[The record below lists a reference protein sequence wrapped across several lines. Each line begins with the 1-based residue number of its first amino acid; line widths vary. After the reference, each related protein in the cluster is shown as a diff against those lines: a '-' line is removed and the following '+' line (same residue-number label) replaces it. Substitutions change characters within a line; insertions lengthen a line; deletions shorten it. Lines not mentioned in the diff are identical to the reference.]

1 LEGFLDLNAFTVLVD
16 ETDYLTANPDVKVAV
31 ETGMFTS
38 GLEHFQRHGKQEGR
52 QPIAGYNTAYFL
64 TDNADIVV
72 ATNQAD
78 FLLALDGDDR
88 LFGLE
93 ANDFINGNQGD
104 DFING
109 NQGYDTLHGGQGN
122 DVLRGGQGNDFLFG
136 DLGDDTLHGD
146 LGADTLTG
154 GSGNNVFAIAR
165 RDDIP
170 GFRSTGSAN
179 LPEADWIMDFKNNLD
194 RIYLDGGLAFEDLH
208 IFQGTGAYSSHTIIQ
223 DRITANYLAIL
234 NGVDVATL
242 DRNDFISLSPPASS
256 DPQIVFAP
264 TPSVGISNPEPTPT
278 PEPTP
283 DPIVELTPTPEPTPD
298 PIVEPT
304 PDPIVEPTP
313 ELTPGILGF
322 SAPIF
327 TVREDGTAIA
337 AVTVVR
343 TDGSDGEISA
353 NVLLSDGTATESADY
368 INQPITITFGEGD
381 TTPKTVPITIIDD
394 TEVEPTETI
403 NLSLGN
409 LAGGAV
415 LGTQNTAILEILDND
430 NPHNLALTQ
439 ATYLGGA
446 GNDEASAVQI
456 SPIDGAI
463 TVAGNLN
470 GTAQLLR
477 FSEQGDTLLSQ
488 RDLSGTVKDLDIDR
502 DSGEIVTAGDFG
514 IKVFDRTGTN
524 LLWSQPGM
532 VDRVAVAN
540 NGAIATL
547 NIATDTVTLWSGT
560 GTSLA
565 STTLTGTDIRPSDI
579 AINPLNNQVYVTGFN
594 QVSTDLQTPF
604 VRGFDTNLNLLW
616 NTWDYSATEV
626 TSQNLGADTR
636 GERLTIADDGTLYFL
651 GKTDGGNNVFT
662 RDGNTITTN
671 LGSRLIQQDEYNN
684 LSGAGSGSFTFFAK
698 IDSNTGIIDRGQFIA
713 TRLSNGNANSFEPN
727 SIAVDES
734 GNVYIGG
741 GAAASIQNRNL
752 KTINGDPV
760 GNYTLGEMAV
770 LGVSADFTTRKF
782 WTPLTAS
789 GDLNGSSGTVNSF
802 AVAGDRAVIFGTVN
816 NPGVATTSNAIN
828 PNPLGGTDAYLATW
842 VV

>member
-1 LEGFLDLNAFTVLVD
+1 MEEFLDLNAFTVLVN
-16 ETDYLTANPDVKVAV
+16 ETDYLTANSDVKVAV

-64 TDNADIVV
+64 TENADGVV
-72 ATNQAD
+72 ATHQAD
-78 FLLALDGDDR
+78 FILALEGDDR
-88 LFGLE
+88 IFGLE
-93 ANDFINGNQGD
+93 GNDFINGNQGD
-104 DFING
+104 DIING
-109 NQGYDTLHGGQGN
+109 NQGNDTLHGGQEN

-154 GSGNNVFAIAR
+154 GSGNNVFELAR
-165 RDDIP
+165 RDDVP

-223 DRITANYLAIL
+223 DRITADYLAIL
-234 NGVDVATL
+234 NGVDFATVE
-242 DRNDFISLSPPASS
+242 RNDFISLSPPSS
-256 DPQIVFAP
+256 SAPEIVFAP
-264 TPSVGISNPEPTPT
+264 TPSVGISNPQP
-278 PEPTP
+278 
-283 DPIVELTPTPEPTPD
+283 TPTPEPTPD

-304 PDPIVEPTP
+304 PTPTP
-313 ELTPGILGF
+313 PPALTPGAVGF

-337 AVTVVR
+337 SVSVVR
-343 TDGSDGEISA
+343 TGGSDGAITA
-353 NVLLSDGTATESADY
+353 DVILSDGTATAPADY
-368 INQPITITFGEGD
+368 INEPITITFGAGD
-381 TTPKTVPITIIDD
+381 TTSKTVPIPIINDSA
-394 TEVEPTETI
+394 VEPTETL

-430 NPHNLALTQ
+430 NLNNLELTQ

-446 GNDEASAVQI
+446 GNDEASAVLI
-456 SPIDGAI
+456 SPIDRAI

-470 GTAQLLR
+470 GTAQLMR
-477 FSEQGDTLLSQ
+477 FSERGDTLLSQ
-488 RDLSGTVKDLDIDR
+488 INLGGTVKDLDIDR
-502 DSGEIVTAGDFG
+502 NSGEIVTAGDFG
-514 IKVFDRTGTN
+514 IKVFDSTGTN
-524 LLWSQPGM
+524 VLWSQPGM

-560 GTSLA
+560 GTSLG

-594 QVSTDLQTPF
+594 QVSADLQTPF
-604 VRGFDTNLNLLW
+604 IRGFDTNLNLLW

-662 RDGNTITTN
+662 RDENTITTN
-671 LGSRLIQQDEYNN
+671 LGSRLIQQDQYNN
-684 LSGAGSGSFTFFAK
+684 LSGAGSGAFTFFAK
-698 IDSNTGIIDRGQFIA
+698 INSNTGIIDRGQFIA
-713 TRLSNGNANSFEPN
+713 TRLSNGNANSFDPN
-727 SIAVDES
+727 SIAVDET

-741 GAAASIQNRNL
+741 GAAASLQNRNL
-752 KTINGDPV
+752 KTINGAPV
-760 GNYTLGEMAV
+760 GNYTQGEMAV

-782 WTPLTAS
+782 WTPLTQS
-789 GDLNGSSGTVNSF
+789 GDLDGSTGTVNSF

-828 PNPLGGTDAYLATW
+828 PNPLGGTDAYLASW

>member
-1 LEGFLDLNAFTVLVD
+1 MEGFLDLNAFTVLVN

-64 TDNADIVV
+64 TENADAVV
-72 ATNQAD
+72 ATHQGD
-78 FLLALDGDDR
+78 FILALNGEDR
-88 LFGLE
+88 IFGLE
-93 ANDFINGNQGD
+93 GNDFINGNQGD

-109 NQGYDTLHGGQGN
+109 NPGNDTLHGGQEN
-122 DVLRGGQGNDFLFG
+122 DVLRGGLGNDLLFG

-165 RDDIP
+165 RDDVP
-170 GFRSTGSAN
+170 GFGSTGSAN
-179 LPEADWIMDFKNNLD
+179 LPEADWIIDFKNNLD

-223 DRITANYLAIL
+223 DKITADYLAIL
-234 NGVDVATL
+234 KGVDFTTL
-242 DRNDFISLSPPASS
+242 DRDDFISLSPPSFS
-256 DPQIVFAP
+256 PPEIVFAP
-264 TPSVGISNPEPTPT
+264 TPSGGISNPQPTPT

-283 DPIVELTPTPEPTPD
+283 TPQ
-298 PIVEPT
+298 
-304 PDPIVEPTP
+304 PTP
-313 ELTPGILGF
+313 ELTPGAVGF
-322 SAPIF
+322 TAPIF

-337 AVTVVR
+337 SVTVVR
-343 TDGSDGEISA
+343 TGGSDGAISA
-353 NVLLSDGTATESADY
+353 DVLLSDGTATAPADY
-368 INQPITITFGEGD
+368 INEPITITFGAGD
-381 TTPKTVPITIIDD
+381 TTPKTVAIPIINDSV
-394 TEVEPTETI
+394 VEPTETV

-409 LAGGAV
+409 LSGGAV
-415 LGTQNTAILEILDND
+415 LGTQNTAIREILDND
-430 NPHNLALTQ
+430 NLNNLELTQ

-446 GNDEASAVQI
+446 GNDEANAVQI
-456 SPIDGAI
+456 SPIDRAI
-463 TVAGNLN
+463 TVAGNLS

-477 FSEQGDTLLSQ
+477 FSERGDTLLSQ
-488 RDLSGTVKDLDIDR
+488 IDLGGTVEDLDIDR
-502 DSGEIVTAGDFG
+502 DSGEIVTVGDFG
-514 IKVFDRTGTN
+514 IKVFDSTGTN
-524 LLWSQPGM
+524 ILWSQAGT

-547 NIATDTVTLWSGT
+547 NIATDTLTLWSST

-565 STTLTGTDIRPSDI
+565 STTLTGTDIRPADL

-594 QVSTDLQTPF
+594 QVSTNLQTPF
-604 VRGFDTNLNLLW
+604 IRGFDTALNLLW

-636 GERLTIADDGTLYFL
+636 GERLTVGNDGTLYFL

-662 RDGNTITTN
+662 RDGDTITTN
-671 LGSRLIQQDEYNN
+671 LGSPLIQQDEYNN
-684 LSGAGSGSFTFFAK
+684 LSGAGSGAFTFFAK
-698 IDSNTGIIDRGQFIA
+698 IDSNTGIIDRGQYIA
-713 TRLSNGNANSFEPN
+713 TRLSNGNANSFNPN

-752 KTINGDPV
+752 KTINGEPV

-789 GDLNGSSGTVNSF
+789 GDLDGSSGTVSSF

-816 NPGVATTSNAIN
+816 NPRVATTSNAIN
-828 PNPLGGTDAYLATW
+828 PTPLGGTDAYLATW

>member
-1 LEGFLDLNAFTVLVD
+1 M
-16 ETDYLTANPDVKVAV
+16 TANPDVKAAV
-31 ETGMFTS
+31 ESGIFTS

-64 TDNADIVV
+64 TDNADAVV

-78 FLLALDGDDR
+78 FILALDGDDR
-88 LFGLE
+88 LGGLE
-93 ANDFINGNQGD
+93 GNDFINGNQGD

-122 DVLRGGQGNDFLFG
+122 DVLRGGQENDFLFG

-165 RDDIP
+165 RDDVP
-170 GFRSTGSAN
+170 GVRSTGNAN
-179 LPEADWIMDFKNNLD
+179 LLEADWIMDFKTNLD
-194 RIYLDGGLAFEDLH
+194 RIYLDGGLAFEDLLM
-208 IFQGTGAYSSHTIIQ
+208 FQGTGAYSSHTIIQ
-223 DRITANYLAIL
+223 DRITADYLAIL
-234 NGVDVATL
+234 NGIDFATL
-242 DRNDFISLSPPASS
+242 DRNDFISLSPPSSS
-256 DPQIVFAP
+256 DPEIVFAP
-264 TPSVGISNPEPTPT
+264 TPSVGISNPQPTPIPSPTPTPTPTPT

-283 DPIVELTPTPEPTPD
+283 GAV
-298 PIVEPT
+298 
-304 PDPIVEPTP
+304 
-313 ELTPGILGF
+313 GF

-337 AVTVVR
+337 SVTVVR
-343 TDGSDGEISA
+343 TDGSDGAISA
-353 NVLLSDGTATESADY
+353 DVLLTDGTATAPADY
-368 INQPITITFGEGD
+368 INETISITFGAGD

-394 TEVEPTETI
+394 SEVEPTETI
-403 NLSLGN
+403 NLSLEN

-415 LGTQNTAILEILDND
+415 LATQNTAILEILDND
-430 NPHNLALTQ
+430 NPQNLELTQ

-446 GNDEASAVQI
+446 GNDEASAVRI
-456 SPIDGAI
+456 SPIDRAI

-477 FSEQGDTLLSQ
+477 FSDRGDTLLSQ
-488 RDLSGTVKDLDIDR
+488 IDLGGTVKDLDIDR
-502 DSGEIVTAGDFG
+502 DSGEIVTVGDFG
-514 IKVFDRTGTN
+514 IKLFDSTGTN
-524 LLWSQPGM
+524 LVWSQPGT
-532 VDRVAVAN
+532 VDQVAIAN

-547 NIATDTVTLWSGT
+547 NIATDTVSLWSGT
-560 GTSLA
+560 GTPLA

-594 QVSTDLQTPF
+594 QVSSTLQTPF
-604 VRGFDTNLNLLW
+604 IRGFDTNLNQLW
-616 NTWDYSATEV
+616 NTWDYSTNEV

-662 RDGNTITTN
+662 RDSNTITTN

-713 TRLSNGNANSFEPN
+713 TRLSNGNANSFNPN

-741 GAAASIQNRNL
+741 AAAASIQNRNL
-752 KTINGDPV
+752 KTINGEPV

-782 WTPLTAS
+782 WTPLTES

>member
-1 LEGFLDLNAFTVLVD
+1 MDNFLGSNNFTFFVD
-16 ETDYLTANPDVKVAV
+16 EPFYMTANPDVKAAV
-31 ETGMFTS
+31 ESGIFTS

-64 TDNADIVV
+64 TDNADAVV

-78 FLLALDGDDR
+78 FILALDGDDR
-88 LFGLE
+88 LGGLE
-93 ANDFINGNQGD
+93 GNDFINGNQGD

-122 DVLRGGQGNDFLFG
+122 DVLRGGQENDFLFG

-165 RDDIP
+165 RDDVP
-170 GFRSTGSAN
+170 GVRSTGNAN
-179 LPEADWIMDFKNNLD
+179 LLEADWIMDFKTNLD
-194 RIYLDGGLAFEDLH
+194 RIYLDGGLAFEDLLM
-208 IFQGTGAYSSHTIIQ
+208 FQGTGAYSSHTIIQ
-223 DRITANYLAIL
+223 DRITADYLAIL
-234 NGVDVATL
+234 NGIDFATL
-242 DRNDFISLSPPASS
+242 DRNDFISLSPPSSS
-256 DPQIVFAP
+256 DPEIVFVP
-264 TPSVGISNPEPTPT
+264 TPSVGISNPQPTPIPEPTPTPTPTPT

-283 DPIVELTPTPEPTPD
+283 GAV
-298 PIVEPT
+298 
-304 PDPIVEPTP
+304 
-313 ELTPGILGF
+313 GF

-337 AVTVVR
+337 SVTVVR
-343 TDGSDGEISA
+343 TDGSDGAISA
-353 NVLLSDGTATESADY
+353 DVLLTDGTATAPADY
-368 INQPITITFGEGD
+368 INETISITFGVGD

-394 TEVEPTETI
+394 SEVEPTETI
-403 NLSLGN
+403 NLSLEN

-415 LGTQNTAILEILDND
+415 LATQNTAILEILDND
-430 NPHNLALTQ
+430 NPQNLELTQ

-446 GNDEASAVQI
+446 GNDEASAVRI
-456 SPIDGAI
+456 SPIDRAI

-477 FSEQGDTLLSQ
+477 FSDRGDTLLSQ
-488 RDLSGTVKDLDIDR
+488 IDLGGTVKDLDIDR
-502 DSGEIVTAGDFG
+502 DSGEIVTVGDFG
-514 IKVFDRTGTN
+514 IKLFDSTGTN
-524 LLWSQPGM
+524 LVWSQPGT
-532 VDRVAVAN
+532 VDQVAIAN

-547 NIATDTVTLWSGT
+547 NIATDTVSLWSGT
-560 GTSLA
+560 GTPLA

-594 QVSTDLQTPF
+594 QVSSTLQTPF
-604 VRGFDTNLNLLW
+604 IRGFDTNLNQLW
-616 NTWDYSATEV
+616 NTWDYSTNEV

-662 RDGNTITTN
+662 RDSNTITTN

-713 TRLSNGNANSFEPN
+713 TRLSNGNANSFNPN

-741 GAAASIQNRNL
+741 AAAASIQNRNL
-752 KTINGDPV
+752 KTINGEPV

-782 WTPLTAS
+782 WTPLTES

>member
-1 LEGFLDLNAFTVLVD
+1 MDNFLGSNNFTFFVD
-16 ETDYLTANPDVKVAV
+16 EPFYMTANPDVKAAV
-31 ETGMFTS
+31 ESGIFTS

-64 TDNADIVV
+64 TDNADAVV

-78 FLLALDGDDR
+78 FILALDGDDR
-88 LFGLE
+88 LGGLE
-93 ANDFINGNQGD
+93 GNDFINGNQGD

-122 DVLRGGQGNDFLFG
+122 DVLRGGQENDFLFG

-165 RDDIP
+165 RDDVP
-170 GFRSTGSAN
+170 GVRSTGNAN
-179 LPEADWIMDFKNNLD
+179 LLEADWIMDFKTNLD
-194 RIYLDGGLAFEDLH
+194 RIYLDGGLAFEDLLM
-208 IFQGTGAYSSHTIIQ
+208 FQGTGAYSSHTIIQ
-223 DRITANYLAIL
+223 DRITADYLAIL
-234 NGVDVATL
+234 NGIDFATL
-242 DRNDFISLSPPASS
+242 DRNDFISLSPPSSS
-256 DPQIVFAP
+256 DPEIVFAP
-264 TPSVGISNPEPTPT
+264 TPSVGISNPQPTPIPSPTPTPTPTPT

-283 DPIVELTPTPEPTPD
+283 GAV
-298 PIVEPT
+298 
-304 PDPIVEPTP
+304 
-313 ELTPGILGF
+313 GF

-337 AVTVVR
+337 SVTVVR
-343 TDGSDGEISA
+343 TDGSDGAISA
-353 NVLLSDGTATESADY
+353 DVLLTDGTATAPADY
-368 INQPITITFGEGD
+368 INETISITFGVGD

-394 TEVEPTETI
+394 SEVEPTETI
-403 NLSLGN
+403 NLSLEN

-415 LGTQNTAILEILDND
+415 LATQNTAILEILDND
-430 NPHNLALTQ
+430 NPQNLELTQ

-446 GNDEASAVQI
+446 GNDEASAVRI
-456 SPIDGAI
+456 SPIDRAI

-477 FSEQGDTLLSQ
+477 FSDRGDTLLSQ
-488 RDLSGTVKDLDIDR
+488 IDLGGTVKDLDIDR
-502 DSGEIVTAGDFG
+502 DSGEIVTVGDFG
-514 IKVFDRTGTN
+514 IKLFDSTGTN
-524 LLWSQPGM
+524 LVWSQPGT
-532 VDRVAVAN
+532 VDQVAIAN

-547 NIATDTVTLWSGT
+547 NIATDTVSLWSGT
-560 GTSLA
+560 GTPLA

-594 QVSTDLQTPF
+594 QVSSTLQTPF
-604 VRGFDTNLNLLW
+604 IRGFDTNLNQLW
-616 NTWDYSATEV
+616 NTWDYSTNEV

-662 RDGNTITTN
+662 RDSNTITTN

-713 TRLSNGNANSFEPN
+713 TRLSNGNANSFNPN

-741 GAAASIQNRNL
+741 AAAASIQNRNL
-752 KTINGDPV
+752 KTINGEPV

-782 WTPLTAS
+782 WTPLTES

>member
-1 LEGFLDLNAFTVLVD
+1 LDNFLGSNNFTVFVD
-16 ETDYLTANPDVKVAV
+16 EPFYMTANPDVKAAV
-31 ETGMFTS
+31 ESGIFTS

-64 TDNADIVV
+64 TDNADAVV

-78 FLLALDGDDR
+78 FILALDGDDR
-88 LFGLE
+88 LGGLE
-93 ANDFINGNQGD
+93 GNDFINGNQGD

-122 DVLRGGQGNDFLFG
+122 DVLRGGQENDFLFG

-165 RDDIP
+165 RDDVP
-170 GFRSTGSAN
+170 GVRSTGNAN
-179 LPEADWIMDFKNNLD
+179 LLEADWIMDFKTNLD
-194 RIYLDGGLAFEDLH
+194 RIYLDGGLAFEDLLM
-208 IFQGTGAYSSHTIIQ
+208 FQGTGAYSSHTIIQ
-223 DRITANYLAIL
+223 DRITADYLAIL
-234 NGVDVATL
+234 NGIDFATL
-242 DRNDFISLSPPASS
+242 DRNDFISLSPPSSS
-256 DPQIVFAP
+256 DPEIVFAP
-264 TPSVGISNPEPTPT
+264 TPSVGISNPQPTPIPSPTPTPTPTPT

-283 DPIVELTPTPEPTPD
+283 GAV
-298 PIVEPT
+298 
-304 PDPIVEPTP
+304 
-313 ELTPGILGF
+313 GF

-337 AVTVVR
+337 SVTVVR
-343 TDGSDGEISA
+343 TDGSDGAISA
-353 NVLLSDGTATESADY
+353 DVLLTDGTATAPADY
-368 INQPITITFGEGD
+368 INETISITFGAGD

-394 TEVEPTETI
+394 SEVEPTETI
-403 NLSLGN
+403 NLSLEN

-415 LGTQNTAILEILDND
+415 LATQNTAILEILDND
-430 NPHNLALTQ
+430 NPQNLELTQ

-446 GNDEASAVQI
+446 GNDEASAVRI
-456 SPIDGAI
+456 SPIDRAI

-477 FSEQGDTLLSQ
+477 FSDRGDTLLSQ
-488 RDLSGTVKDLDIDR
+488 IDLGGTVKDLDIDR
-502 DSGEIVTAGDFG
+502 DSGEIVTVGDFG
-514 IKVFDRTGTN
+514 IKLFDSTGTN
-524 LLWSQPGM
+524 LVWSQPGT
-532 VDRVAVAN
+532 VDQVAIAN

-547 NIATDTVTLWSGT
+547 NIATDTVSLWSGT
-560 GTSLA
+560 GTPLA

-594 QVSTDLQTPF
+594 QVSSTLQTPF
-604 VRGFDTNLNLLW
+604 IRGFDTNLNQLW
-616 NTWDYSATEV
+616 NTWDYSTNEV

-662 RDGNTITTN
+662 RDSNTITTN

-713 TRLSNGNANSFEPN
+713 TRLSNGNANSFNPN

-741 GAAASIQNRNL
+741 AAAASIQNRNL
-752 KTINGDPV
+752 KTINGEPV

-782 WTPLTAS
+782 WTPLTES

>member
-1 LEGFLDLNAFTVLVD
+1 MEGFLELNTFAVLVD

-31 ETGMFTS
+31 ESGIFTS

-64 TDNADIVV
+64 TDNADGVV

-93 ANDFINGNQGD
+93 GNDFINGNQGD

-109 NQGYDTLHGGQGN
+109 NQGHDTLHGGQGN
-122 DVLRGGQGNDFLFG
+122 DVLRGGQENDFLFG
-136 DLGDDTLHGD
+136 DLGDDTLYGD

-165 RDDIP
+165 RDDFP

-179 LPEADWIMDFKNNLD
+179 LPEADWIMDFKHNLD
-194 RIYLDGGLAFEDLH
+194 RIYLEGGLAFEDLH
-208 IFQGTGAYSSHTIIQ
+208 IFQGTGAYASHTIIQ
-223 DRITANYLAIL
+223 DRITADYLAIL
-234 NGVDVATL
+234 NGVDFTTL
-242 DRNDFISLSPPASS
+242 DRNDFISLSPPSSS
-256 DPQIVFAP
+256 DPEIVFAP

-283 DPIVELTPTPEPTPD
+283 DPIVEPT
-298 PIVEPT
+298 PT

-313 ELTPGILGF
+313 ELTPGAVGF
-322 SAPIF
+322 SVPIF
-327 TVREDGTAIA
+327 TIKEDGTAIA

-343 TDGSDGEISA
+343 TDGSDGAISA
-353 NVLLSDGTATESADY
+353 DLILSDGTATAPADY
-368 INQPITITFGEGD
+368 TNQPITITFGAGD
-381 TTPKTVPITIIDD
+381 ITPKTVPITIIDD
-394 TEVEPTETI
+394 TEVEPTEPL

-409 LAGGAV
+409 LSGGVV
-415 LGTQNTAILEILDND
+415 LATQNTAILEILDND
-430 NPHNLALTQ
+430 NPNNLELTQ

-446 GNDEASAVQI
+446 GNDEANAVGI
-456 SPIDGAI
+456 SPIDRAI

-470 GTAQLLR
+470 GMAQLLR
-477 FSEQGDTLLSQ
+477 FSDRGDTLLSQ
-488 RDLSGTVKDLDIDR
+488 TDLGGTVKDLDIDR

-514 IKVFDRTGTN
+514 IKVFDSTGTN
-524 LLWSQPGM
+524 LLWSQAGT

-560 GTSLA
+560 GTPLA
-565 STTLTGTDIRPSDI
+565 STTLTGSDIRPSDI

-594 QVSTDLQTPF
+594 QVSADLQTPF
-604 VRGFDTNLNLLW
+604 IRGFDTNLNLLW
-616 NTWDYSATEV
+616 NTWDYSATQV

-636 GERLTIADDGTLYFL
+636 GEQLTIADDGTLYFL

-662 RDGNTITTN
+662 RDENTITTN

-713 TRLSNGNANSFEPN
+713 TRLSNGNANSFNPN

-782 WTPLTAS
+782 WTPLTES

>member
-1 LEGFLDLNAFTVLVD
+1 MD
-16 ETDYLTANPDVKVAV
+16 EPFYMTANPDVKAAV
-31 ETGMFTS
+31 ESGIFTS

-64 TDNADIVV
+64 TDNADAVV

-78 FLLALDGDDR
+78 FILALDGDDR
-88 LFGLE
+88 LGGLE
-93 ANDFINGNQGD
+93 GNDFINGNQGD

-122 DVLRGGQGNDFLFG
+122 DVLRGGQENDFLFG

-165 RDDIP
+165 RDDVP
-170 GFRSTGSAN
+170 GVRSTGNAN
-179 LPEADWIMDFKNNLD
+179 LLEADWIMDFKTNLD
-194 RIYLDGGLAFEDLH
+194 RIYLDGGLAFEDLLM
-208 IFQGTGAYSSHTIIQ
+208 FQGTGAYSSHTIIQ
-223 DRITANYLAIL
+223 DRITADYLAIL
-234 NGVDVATL
+234 NGIDFATL
-242 DRNDFISLSPPASS
+242 DRNDFISLSPPSSS
-256 DPQIVFAP
+256 DPEIVFAP
-264 TPSVGISNPEPTPT
+264 TPSVGISNPQPTPIPSPTPTPTPTPT

-283 DPIVELTPTPEPTPD
+283 GAV
-298 PIVEPT
+298 
-304 PDPIVEPTP
+304 
-313 ELTPGILGF
+313 GF

-337 AVTVVR
+337 SVTVVR
-343 TDGSDGEISA
+343 TDGSDGAISA
-353 NVLLSDGTATESADY
+353 DVLLTDGTATAPADY
-368 INQPITITFGEGD
+368 INETISITFGAGD

-394 TEVEPTETI
+394 SEVEPTETI
-403 NLSLGN
+403 NLSLEN

-415 LGTQNTAILEILDND
+415 LATQNTAILEILDND
-430 NPHNLALTQ
+430 NPQNLELTQ

-446 GNDEASAVQI
+446 GNDEASAVRI
-456 SPIDGAI
+456 SPIDRAI

-477 FSEQGDTLLSQ
+477 FSDRGDTLLSQ
-488 RDLSGTVKDLDIDR
+488 IDLGGTVKDLDIDR
-502 DSGEIVTAGDFG
+502 DSGEIVTVGDFG
-514 IKVFDRTGTN
+514 IKLFDSTGTN
-524 LLWSQPGM
+524 LVWSQPGT
-532 VDRVAVAN
+532 VDQVAIAN

-547 NIATDTVTLWSGT
+547 NIATDTVSLWSGT
-560 GTSLA
+560 GTPLA

-594 QVSTDLQTPF
+594 QVSSTLQTPF
-604 VRGFDTNLNLLW
+604 IRGFDTNLNQLW
-616 NTWDYSATEV
+616 NTWDYSTNEV

-662 RDGNTITTN
+662 RDSNTITTN

-713 TRLSNGNANSFEPN
+713 TRLSNGNANSFNPN

-741 GAAASIQNRNL
+741 AAAASIQNRNL
-752 KTINGDPV
+752 KTINGEPV

-782 WTPLTAS
+782 WTPLTES

>member
-1 LEGFLDLNAFTVLVD
+1 MDNFLGSNNFTVFVD
-16 ETDYLTANPDVKVAV
+16 EPFYMTANPDVKAAV
-31 ETGMFTS
+31 ESGIFTS

-64 TDNADIVV
+64 TDNADAVV

-78 FLLALDGDDR
+78 FILALDGDDR
-88 LFGLE
+88 LGGLE
-93 ANDFINGNQGD
+93 GNDFINGNQGD

-122 DVLRGGQGNDFLFG
+122 DVLRGGQENDFLFG

-165 RDDIP
+165 RDDVP
-170 GFRSTGSAN
+170 GVRSTGNAN
-179 LPEADWIMDFKNNLD
+179 LLEADWIMDFKTNLD
-194 RIYLDGGLAFEDLH
+194 RIYLDGGLAFEDLLM
-208 IFQGTGAYSSHTIIQ
+208 FQGTGAYSSHTIIQ
-223 DRITANYLAIL
+223 DRITADYLAIL
-234 NGVDVATL
+234 NGIDFATL
-242 DRNDFISLSPPASS
+242 DRNDFISLSPPSSS
-256 DPQIVFAP
+256 DPEIVFAP
-264 TPSVGISNPEPTPT
+264 TPSVGISNPQPTPIPSPTPTPTPTPT

-283 DPIVELTPTPEPTPD
+283 GAV
-298 PIVEPT
+298 
-304 PDPIVEPTP
+304 
-313 ELTPGILGF
+313 GF

-337 AVTVVR
+337 SVTVVR
-343 TDGSDGEISA
+343 TDGSDGAISA
-353 NVLLSDGTATESADY
+353 DVLLTDGTATAPADY
-368 INQPITITFGEGD
+368 INETISITFGAGD

-394 TEVEPTETI
+394 SEVEPTETI
-403 NLSLGN
+403 NLSLEN

-415 LGTQNTAILEILDND
+415 LATQNTAILEILDND
-430 NPHNLALTQ
+430 NPQNLELTQ

-446 GNDEASAVQI
+446 GNDEASAVRI
-456 SPIDGAI
+456 SPIDRAI

-477 FSEQGDTLLSQ
+477 FSDRGDTLLSQ
-488 RDLSGTVKDLDIDR
+488 IDLGGTVKDLDIDR
-502 DSGEIVTAGDFG
+502 DSGEIVTVGDFG
-514 IKVFDRTGTN
+514 IKLFDSTGTN
-524 LLWSQPGM
+524 LVWSQPGT
-532 VDRVAVAN
+532 VDQVAIAN

-547 NIATDTVTLWSGT
+547 NIATDTVSLWSGT
-560 GTSLA
+560 GTPLA

-594 QVSTDLQTPF
+594 QVSSTLQTPF
-604 VRGFDTNLNLLW
+604 IRGFDTNLNQLW
-616 NTWDYSATEV
+616 NTWDYSTNEV

-662 RDGNTITTN
+662 RDSNTITTN

-713 TRLSNGNANSFEPN
+713 TRLSNGNANSFNPN

-741 GAAASIQNRNL
+741 AAAASIQNRNL
-752 KTINGDPV
+752 KTINGEPV

-782 WTPLTAS
+782 WTPLTES

>member
-1 LEGFLDLNAFTVLVD
+1 MDNFLGSNNFTFFVD
-16 ETDYLTANPDVKVAV
+16 EPFYMTANPDVKAAV
-31 ETGMFTS
+31 ESGIFTS

-64 TDNADIVV
+64 TDNADAVV

-78 FLLALDGDDR
+78 FILALDGDDR
-88 LFGLE
+88 LGGLE
-93 ANDFINGNQGD
+93 GNDFINGNQGD

-122 DVLRGGQGNDFLFG
+122 DVLRGGQENDFLFG

-165 RDDIP
+165 RDDVP
-170 GFRSTGSAN
+170 GVRSTGNAN
-179 LPEADWIMDFKNNLD
+179 LLEADWIMDFKTNLD
-194 RIYLDGGLAFEDLH
+194 RIYLDGGLAFEDLLM
-208 IFQGTGAYSSHTIIQ
+208 FQGTGAYSSHTIIQ
-223 DRITANYLAIL
+223 DRITADYLAIL
-234 NGVDVATL
+234 NGIDFATL
-242 DRNDFISLSPPASS
+242 DRNDFISLSPPSSS
-256 DPQIVFAP
+256 DPEIVFAP
-264 TPSVGISNPEPTPT
+264 TPSVGISNPQPTPIPEPTPTPTPTPT

-283 DPIVELTPTPEPTPD
+283 GAV
-298 PIVEPT
+298 
-304 PDPIVEPTP
+304 
-313 ELTPGILGF
+313 GF

-337 AVTVVR
+337 SVTVVR
-343 TDGSDGEISA
+343 TDGSDGAISA
-353 NVLLSDGTATESADY
+353 DVLLTDGTATAPADY
-368 INQPITITFGEGD
+368 INETISITFGVGD

-394 TEVEPTETI
+394 SEVEPTETI
-403 NLSLGN
+403 NLSLEN

-415 LGTQNTAILEILDND
+415 LATQNTAILEILDND
-430 NPHNLALTQ
+430 NPQNLELTQ

-446 GNDEASAVQI
+446 GNDEASAVRI
-456 SPIDGAI
+456 SPIDRAI

-477 FSEQGDTLLSQ
+477 FSDRGDTLLSQ
-488 RDLSGTVKDLDIDR
+488 IDLGGTVKDLDIDR
-502 DSGEIVTAGDFG
+502 DSGEIVTVGDFG
-514 IKVFDRTGTN
+514 IKLFDSTGTN
-524 LLWSQPGM
+524 LVWSQPGT
-532 VDRVAVAN
+532 VDQVAIAN

-547 NIATDTVTLWSGT
+547 NIATDTVSLWSGT
-560 GTSLA
+560 GTPLA

-594 QVSTDLQTPF
+594 QVSSTLQTPF
-604 VRGFDTNLNLLW
+604 IRGFDTNLNQLW
-616 NTWDYSATEV
+616 NTWDYSTNEV

-662 RDGNTITTN
+662 RDSNTITTN

-713 TRLSNGNANSFEPN
+713 TRLSNGNANSFNPN

-741 GAAASIQNRNL
+741 AAAASIQNRNL
-752 KTINGDPV
+752 KTINGEPV

-782 WTPLTAS
+782 WTPLTES